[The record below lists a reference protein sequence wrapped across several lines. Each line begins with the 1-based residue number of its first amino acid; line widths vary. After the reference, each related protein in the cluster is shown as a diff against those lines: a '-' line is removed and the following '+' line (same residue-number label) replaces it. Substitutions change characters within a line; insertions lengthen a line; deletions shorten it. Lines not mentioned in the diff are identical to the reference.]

1 MEERRKQQCATVD
14 EVAYIA
20 GDGSSMQCRVVSLSD
35 MGAAIEVPDRS
46 FVRLRFELM
55 TEKDRII
62 RNCRAVWWSEYRI
75 GVEFL
80 D

>member
-1 MEERRKQQCATVD
+1 MEERRKQQRATVD

-35 MGAAIEVPDRS
+35 LGAAIEVPDRP
-46 FVRLRFELM
+46 FVRPHFKLM
-55 TEKDRII
+55 MEKDRII
-62 RNCRAVWWSEYRI
+62 RNCRVVWSSEFRI
-75 GVEFL
+75 GVEFV